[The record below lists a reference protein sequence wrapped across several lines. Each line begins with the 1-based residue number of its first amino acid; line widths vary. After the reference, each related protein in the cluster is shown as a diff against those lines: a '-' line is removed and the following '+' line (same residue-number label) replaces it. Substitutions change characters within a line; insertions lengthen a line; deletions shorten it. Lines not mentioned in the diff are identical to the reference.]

1 MKKYLISLILFS
13 QAILADPFYGE
24 TKSESASS
32 TVELTQ
38 GDSSKRLSNKS
49 IPSCDLSETLN
60 RINLTEEFED
70 LKLVGLVKINYNFKA
85 LFKNKDNKL
94 LILNKNDYL
103 EAQLIEI
110 SSIDLTAVKYIH
122 WGLTEDCAKPHQ
134 MTLRL

>member
-24 TKSESASS
+24 TKSETTSS
-32 TVELTQ
+32 VVEITHN
-38 GDSSKRLSNKS
+38 KPNKS
-49 IPSCDLSETLN
+49 LNKKSMPNFELSENLN

-70 LKLVGLVKINYNFKA
+70 LKLVGLVKINHNLKA

-94 LILNKNDYL
+94 LVLNKNDYL

>member
-70 LKLVGLVKINYNFKA
+70 LKLVGLVKINHNFKA
-85 LFKNKDNKL
+85 LFRNKDNKL

-122 WGLTEDCAKPHQ
+122 WGLTENCAKPHQ

>member
-1 MKKYLISLILFS
+1 MKKYLIILILFS

-24 TKSESASS
+24 TKSEAASS

-70 LKLVGLVKINYNFKA
+70 LKLVGLVKINHNFKA

-122 WGLTEDCAKPHQ
+122 WGLTEDCTKPHQ

>member
-24 TKSESASS
+24 TKSETTSS
-32 TVELTQ
+32 VVEITHNKPNKILN
-38 GDSSKRLSNKS
+38 NKS
-49 IPSCDLSETLN
+49 IPNCE
-60 RINLTEEFED
+60 
-70 LKLVGLVKINYNFKA
+70 LVKINHNFKA

>member
-24 TKSESASS
+24 TKSEAASS

-49 IPSCDLSETLN
+49 IPSCNLSETLN

-70 LKLVGLVKINYNFKA
+70 LKLVGLVQINHNFKA

-94 LILNKNDYL
+94 LILNKSDYL

-122 WGLTEDCAKPHQ
+122 WGLTEDCAKPYQ

>member
-70 LKLVGLVKINYNFKA
+70 LKLVGLVKINHNFKA
-85 LFKNKDNKL
+85 LFRNKDNKL

-134 MTLRL
+134 ITLRL

>member
-24 TKSESASS
+24 KKSEVVSS

-38 GDSSKRLSNKS
+38 GESNKRLSNKS

-70 LKLVGLVKINYNFKA
+70 LKLVGLVKINHNFKA

-134 MTLRL
+134 ITLRL

>member
-70 LKLVGLVKINYNFKA
+70 LKLVGLVKINHNFKA
-85 LFKNKDNKL
+85 LFKDKDNKL
-94 LILNKNDYL
+94 LVLNKNDYL

>member
-24 TKSESASS
+24 TKSETTSS
-32 TVELTQ
+32 VVEIIH
-38 GDSSKRLSNKS
+38 DKSNKS
-49 IPSCDLSETLN
+49 LNNKSMSNCGLSENLN

-70 LKLVGLVKINYNFKA
+70 LKLVGLVKINHNFKA

>member
-24 TKSESASS
+24 KKSESASS

-49 IPSCDLSETLN
+49 IPSCELSETLN

-70 LKLVGLVKINYNFKA
+70 LKLVGLVKINHNFKA

>member
-24 TKSESASS
+24 TKSETTSS
-32 TVELTQ
+32 VVEITHNKPNKILN
-38 GDSSKRLSNKS
+38 NKS
-49 IPSCDLSETLN
+49 MPNCELSENLN

-70 LKLVGLVKINYNFKA
+70 LKLVGLVKINHNLKA

-94 LILNKNDYL
+94 LVLNKNDYL
-103 EAQLIEI
+103 EAQLLEI
-110 SSIDLTAVKYIH
+110 SAIDLTAVKYIH

>member
-70 LKLVGLVKINYNFKA
+70 LKLVGLVKINHNFKA
-85 LFKNKDNKL
+85 LFRNKDNKL

>member
-24 TKSESASS
+24 TKSETTSS
-32 TVELTQ
+32 VVEITHNKPNKILN
-38 GDSSKRLSNKS
+38 NKS
-49 IPSCDLSETLN
+49 MPNCELSENLN

-70 LKLVGLVKINYNFKA
+70 LKLVGLVKINHNFKA
-85 LFKNKDNKL
+85 LFKDKDNKL
-94 LILNKNDYL
+94 LVLNKNDYL

>member
-70 LKLVGLVKINYNFKA
+70 LKLVGLVKINHNFKA
-85 LFKNKDNKL
+85 LFRNKDNKL

-122 WGLTEDCAKPHQ
+122 WGLTENCAKPHQ
-134 MTLRL
+134 ITLRL

>member
-24 TKSESASS
+24 TKSEAASS
-32 TVELTQ
+32 TVEIKQ

-49 IPSCDLSETLN
+49 IPSCNLSETLN

-70 LKLVGLVKINYNFKA
+70 LKLVGLVKINHNFKA

-122 WGLTEDCAKPHQ
+122 WGLTEDCTKPHQ
-134 MTLRL
+134 MILRL

>member
-70 LKLVGLVKINYNFKA
+70 LKLVGLVKINHNFKA

>member
-24 TKSESASS
+24 TKSEAASS
-32 TVELTQ
+32 TAEFTQ
-38 GDSSKRLSNKS
+38 VDSSKRLSNKS
-49 IPSCDLSETLN
+49 IPSCNLSETLN

-70 LKLVGLVKINYNFKA
+70 LKLVGLVQINHNFKA